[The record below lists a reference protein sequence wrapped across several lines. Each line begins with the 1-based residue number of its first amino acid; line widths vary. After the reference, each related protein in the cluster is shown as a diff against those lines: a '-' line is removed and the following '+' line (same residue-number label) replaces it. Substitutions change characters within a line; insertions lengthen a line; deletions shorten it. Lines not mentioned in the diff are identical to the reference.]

1 MDKSLRIGITA
12 VGSGIGQSIVNSCR
26 LSSLPLHLIGFD
38 VSAMAYGAC
47 DCHEQYTLPPSLSPE
62 YADALL
68 AACKK
73 HGVDLLI
80 PGLDLDLTVIS
91 ENAPRFES
99 EGIKVLIGG
108 IEFIRLCRDK
118 LLWSRTLREVSPHI
132 LPGFD
137 LTECTAA
144 IDSGHIFFP
153 LIAKPL
159 GGSGSV
165 GLRILNAK
173 EDLVVLQGEY
183 VVQPYVMPF
192 SDDPDYSAISKA
204 IAQKQLIQLAEIS
217 CQWLVSRDGE
227 VLGHMATRN
236 RLKDGVPIEIIII
249 DDTPYW
255 EALQPIIPLLQ
266 SRGMRGPVNIQGRMT
281 TEGPR
286 FFEMNGRFT
295 GITGLRALQG
305 FNEVDLAIRSFMDL
319 PAPPSRLKVNSRRV
333 GLRQVAER
341 VASVIE
347 RPDLKAQVQRVA
359 PTADRSSKRHVL
371 VTGATGWLGRHLV
384 SALLG
389 RESIAAVYV
398 LVRSQERANAI
409 WPMTDPRLHFW
420 LTDELEERDTRFSDV
435 DAIFH
440 LAMERNPADS
450 ASHARNVALTRQL
463 STAAICYH
471 IPRFVHVSSQSVYGT
486 TQPPLWSEDLP
497 VSPENTYAMGK
508 WAGEQMTA
516 MVSALSHAT
525 RATSVRLARLYGAA
539 DGLRWS
545 ELPHKFARDAMMGSP
560 LSIFGGKQ
568 VFDLIHVRDAVNALL
583 RLLDSTLPTW
593 EPVYN
598 IGGCSPVTISEIA
611 EAAIAAAGRIGR
623 TGSFCDITPSDVPG
637 QQFGM
642 DCSLFQRDTGWC
654 PSIFMEQ
661 AMDELVF
668 ATTQWSQS
676 RG

>member
-1 MDKSLRIGITA
+1 VGITA

-47 DCHEQYTLPPSLSPE
+47 DCHEQCTLPQSLSPE

-73 HGVDLLI
+73 HGVALLI

-91 ENAPRFES
+91 ENTPRFES
-99 EGIKVLIGG
+99 EGIRVLVGG

-118 LLWSRTLREVSPHI
+118 LLWSRTLREVSNHI

-137 LTECTAA
+137 SGECAAA
-144 IDSGHIFFP
+144 IESGRISFP

-159 GGSGSV
+159 AGSGSV
-165 GLRILNAK
+165 GLRILNTK
-173 EDLVVLQGEY
+173 EDLAVLQEQY
-183 VVQPYVMPF
+183 VVQPYAMPCP
-192 SDDPDYSAISKA
+192 DDPDYSAISKA
-204 IAQKQLIQLAEIS
+204 IAQKQPIQLAEIS
-217 CQWLVSRDGE
+217 CQWLVSKDGA

-236 RLKDGVPIEIIII
+236 RLKDGVPIEIITI

-255 EALQPIIPLLQ
+255 QALQSLVPLLR

-281 TEGPR
+281 SDGPR

-295 GITGLRALQG
+295 GITGLRALLG

-319 PAPPSRLKVNSRRV
+319 PSPPSRLKVNSRRV

-341 VASVIE
+341 VVSVIE
-347 RPDLKAQVQRVA
+347 RPDLKAQVRRVA
-359 PTADRSSKRHVL
+359 STAGRSPNRHVL

-384 SALLG
+384 QALLG
-389 RESIAAVYV
+389 RESIAAVYA
-398 LVRSQERANAI
+398 LVRSRERANVV
-409 WPMTDPRLHFW
+409 WPAVDPRLHIW
-420 LTDELEERDTRFSDV
+420 LTDELEERDAQFSDV

-450 ASHARNVALTRQL
+450 ASHARNAALTRQL

-471 IPRFVHVSSQSVYGT
+471 IPRFVHVSSQSVYGSI
-486 TQPPLWSEDLP
+486 QPPPWSEDLP
-497 VSPENTYAMGK
+497 VDPGNTYAMSK
-508 WAGEQMTA
+508 WAGEQMTI
-516 MVSALSHAT
+516 MVSALSNVT

-539 DGLRWS
+539 DGLKWS

-560 LSIFGGKQ
+560 LPIIGGKQ
-568 VFDLIHVRDAVNALL
+568 VFDLLHIRDAVNALL
-583 RLLDSTLPTW
+583 LLLDGTLPTW

-598 IGGCSPVTISEIA
+598 VGGCSPVTISEIA
-611 EAAIAAAGRIGR
+611 GAAIAAACRIGC
-623 TGSFCDITPSDVPG
+623 TGSFMDVKPGNAPG
-637 QQFGM
+637 QLFGM
-642 DCSLFQRDTGWC
+642 DCSRFQRDMGWR
-654 PSIFMEQ
+654 PSVSMDQ
-661 AMDELVF
+661 AMDELAQLIHDAPAV
-668 ATTQWSQS
+668 ASLEV
-676 RG
+676 RR